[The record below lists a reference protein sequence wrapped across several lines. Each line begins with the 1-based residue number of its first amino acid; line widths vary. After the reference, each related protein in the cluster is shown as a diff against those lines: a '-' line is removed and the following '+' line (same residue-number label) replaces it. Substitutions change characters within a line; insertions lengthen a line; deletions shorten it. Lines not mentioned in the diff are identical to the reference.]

1 VLNREKTW
9 REKDKNGGKQKRSKR
24 CPRCQDMDVAWYAR
38 TPSNMICK
46 FAALNKI
53 GQCFNMFQNVSICC
67 NTCSWFQ
74 SWLVWIYRV
83 GEAFKYSRHGCMHWG
98 VQFTLSTAMAS
109 LGGTRRTEQFDQ
121 IDGNS
126 KIFQDNPFEPRVDW
140 FESVPV
146 WIEEKKNVEMMEE
159 GRGSEY
165 GCPGGWAQGTE
176 LHRSLESQ
184 CKCK

>member
-1 VLNREKTW
+1 
-9 REKDKNGGKQKRSKR
+9 
-24 CPRCQDMDVAWYAR
+24 
-38 TPSNMICK
+38 
-46 FAALNKI
+46 
-53 GQCFNMFQNVSICC
+53 
-67 NTCSWFQ
+67 
-74 SWLVWIYRV
+74 
-83 GEAFKYSRHGCMHWG
+83 
-98 VQFTLSTAMAS
+98 MAS

-146 WIEEKKNVEMMEE
+146 SMEEKKNVEMMEE